1 MKYEK
6 IKNSK
11 ILVTGARGFI
21 GSVLSKKLL
30 ELGAEVHGLSRSK
43 IQSNDDI
50 KWHKGDLSNLEFVE
64 TLIQKLLPD
73 YIFHMAGHVYGSRDF
88 DHVALTFNNNLV
100 TAFNLLHTI
109 HVHPCKR
116 IVFAG
121 SFEEINS
128 TEDVLIPSSPYAAA
142 KNAASNYARLFHK
155 LYNTP
160 VCTASLYMVY
170 GPGQSDHTKLIPYVT
185 LKTLKKE
192 SPQLMSGSRIIDWIY
207 VDDVVSGLIDMLVTP
222 GIEGQTIDIGSGKP
236 IVTKEIVNTL
246 MTLIDPNI
254 HPEFGALDDRPIEQE
269 RIANVDKTFQKIG
282 WRPQTDLIIGLKQT
296 IDYYSKIVN
305 S

>member
-1 MKYEK
+1 VKYGK
-6 IKNSK
+6 IKDSK

-21 GSVLSKKLL
+21 GSALANKLL
-30 ELGAEVHGLSRSK
+30 ALGAEVHGLSRNK
-43 IQSNDDI
+43 IQSNGDI
-50 KWHKGDLSNLEFVE
+50 IWHKGDLSNLEFVE
-64 TLIQKLLPD
+64 TLIQKLHPE

-100 TAFNLLHTI
+100 TAFNLLHTV

-128 TEDVLIPSSPYAAA
+128 TEDILIPSSPYAAA

-207 VDDVVSGLIDMLVTP
+207 VEDVVLGLIDMLVTP
-222 GIEGQTIDIGSGKP
+222 GIDGQTIDIGSGKP

-254 HPEFGALDDRPIEQE
+254 HPEFGALDDRPMEQE
-269 RIANVDKTFQKIG
+269 RVADVDKTFQKIG
-282 WRPQTDLIIGLKQT
+282 WRPQTDLISGLKQT
-296 IDYYSKIVN
+296 IDYYSKILD